1 MADEE
6 KKKESLW
13 DEDLASDSVL
23 QSFMKENF
31 YKRITGG
38 AEIEILEIAK
48 DDEEES
54 EPIVEPPE
62 VKGGATIKT
71 TRLQK
76 NMDCQ
81 MRGID
86 LVVSYPND
94 EHKET
99 MNVEV
104 KSALHYLN
112 KRLPTFAMEIQC
124 RKKDQNGLVPGWFI
138 DKQKTDTTDYLF
150 LWPRSNKIIKKE
162 ELHHLNENDIYFVET
177 LIVKKDELKK
187 YVRDFLGL
195 TSKHLSEELWN
206 YADRIRKNDFSLIH
220 TFLNNKTIHTVIV
233 VKEDDGRMKEI
244 ELRKKTPRSDQDE
257 RIKFY
262 FSPGYKEEPV
272 NLLIWKEAL
281 RTLSKTNYLVTKEYV
296 GKYMEGLEV
305 KQYKLCAK
313 CSERCENTKECYHLL
328 KADKSELKGMVKGYL
343 DSIPDNSKFVVQIDS
358 VWQIIREF

>member
-13 DEDLASDSVL
+13 DEDLAGDSAL

-48 DDEEES
+48 DHEEES

-71 TRLQK
+71 TRLHN

-104 KSALHYLN
+104 KSALHNLN
-112 KRLPTFAMEIQC
+112 NRLPTFAMELLYEKENEI
-124 RKKDQNGLVPGWFI
+124 KIGWFI
-138 DKQKTDTTDYLF
+138 DERKTDTTDYLF
-150 LWPRSNKIIKKE
+150 LWPRSKKLFPKE
-162 ELHHLNENDIYFVET
+162 ELHKLTEEDIYYVET
-177 LIVKKDELKK
+177 IRVKKGELKTH
-187 YVRDFLGL
+187 VRKHMGL
-195 TSKHLSEELWN
+195 ESKDLLQ
-206 YADRIRKNDFSLIH
+206 YAKWI
-220 TFLNNKTIHTVIV
+220 LNNDETLQNDKSIQI
-233 VKEDDGRMKEI
+233 I
-244 ELRKKTPRSDQDE
+244 ELTTGKNTEDETKEQIIKLKFRKKTPQSGRNE
-257 RIKFY
+257 NANFY
-262 FSPGYKEEPV
+262 HSQAKRLSEQPV
-272 NLLIWKEAL
+272 NLLITKKDL
-281 RTLSKTNYLVTKEYV
+281 RKYAKTSYLVTQKYV
-296 GKYMEGLEV
+296 CKYLKNLIAIKKKICE
-305 KQYKLCAK
+305 K
-313 CSERCENTKECYHLL
+313 CEEKGFKSNCENCYYLHE
-328 KADKSELKGMVKGYL
+328 ANKSELKGMVKGYL
-343 DSIPDNSKFVVQIDS
+343 YSIPDNSKFVVQIDS